1 MWWLKE
7 SNWIVVQRSYITS
20 LRYAR
25 EDKTEKTV
33 TVMVICTG
41 KWEQFQIADS
51 ICMVFVVVTQVINKK
66 KSFHSD
72 RYILR

>member
-1 MWWLKE
+1 
-7 SNWIVVQRSYITS
+7 